1 MSTGSNKLQQVVKCK
16 QELSLPC
23 AFDGFWRA
31 ISRLRDTKLLRSLGK
46 LGYSVDHS
54 PDRPSAETTWTRSRQ
69 VGHLTIE
76 GQERHCEKLGTAGR
90 DGWLTKYPLSST
102 AAAQIPSRVFRSAVA
117 AVGGRRKPIARGS
130 YVC

>member
-31 ISRLRDTKLLRSLGK
+31 TSRLRDTKLLRSLGK

-69 VGHLTIE
+69 TVEVVREAPETGL
-76 GQERHCEKLGTAGR
+76 
-90 DGWLTKYPLSST
+90 
-102 AAAQIPSRVFRSAVA
+102 
-117 AVGGRRKPIARGS
+117 
-130 YVC
+130 